1 MKLLKRALGN
11 ILNSL
16 PAFISFPILRRM
28 ISIDYLNNSDNLVI
42 KVADT
47 IEELEQAFRLV
58 QESYSEINLADT
70 NQSPLRVNKYHALP
84 TTAIII
90 LKKDD
95 TVIATLSVIT
105 SNRYE
110 LPLESLWNIDHIKN
124 SGRTAEISSLA
135 VHKNHRRAAGKYTI
149 PLMIFLYKY
158 SSKYMGIKNFV
169 ISINPKAAIFY
180 RAMFNF
186 KFVSKKIKRYEFVNN
201 APAICLH
208 LQLDY
213 WQEHVKKKEKF
224 DMYLANI
231 MLKECEY
238 FTLPQTKYYCSLGKV
253 MTPKLLDYF
262 FIKKTSAIHDLKAE
276 EIDFLKE
283 VYNFKEYQHILKG
296 DIVGEKKY
304 FVYCHADLV
313 VGSSVIDF
321 DTFAVNENK
330 IFGKLYS
337 CKDILIEGQCVLKI
351 DISRKESI
359 ILKGIIKKE
368 DEYYVIDIEEH
379 CDWHKFLDYIKTN
392 FYFND
397 EITKDKKSKEVA

>member
-1 MKLLKRALGN
+1 
-11 ILNSL
+11 
-16 PAFISFPILRRM
+16 M
-28 ISIDYLNNSDNLVI
+28 ISIDYLNLNENIVI

-58 QESYSEINLADT
+58 QESYSEINLADIK
-70 NQSPLRVNKYHALP
+70 QSPLRVNKYHALP

-90 LKKDD
+90 LKKED
-95 TVIATLSVIT
+95 TVIATVSVIT
-105 SNRYE
+105 SNRYD

-135 VHKNHRRAAGKYTI
+135 VHKEHRKAAGKYTI
-149 PLMIFLYKY
+149 PLMIYMYKY

-224 DMYLANI
+224 DTQLAQK
-231 MLKECEY
+231 MVQECNY
-238 FTLPQTKYYCSLGKV
+238 FILPKTQYYCSLGKV

-262 FIKKTSAIHDLKAE
+262 FLKKTSAIHDFKDE
-276 EIDFLKE
+276 EIEFLKE
-283 VYNFKEYQHILKG
+283 VYNFKEYQHILKNEA
-296 DIVGEKKY
+296 IGEKKY

-313 VGSSVIDF
+313 IGSKVIDF
-321 DTFAVNENK
+321 DTFAVNDHK
-330 IFGKLYS
+330 IFGKMYS
-337 CKDILIEGQCVLKI
+337 CKNISIEGQCVLKI

-368 DEYYVIDIEEH
+368 DEYYVINIEKHNE
-379 CDWHKFLDYIKTN
+379 WHKFLDYIKTK

-397 EITKDKKSKEVA
+397 NIAQLTNSDKVA